1 MSESTAQPE
10 SSCPDAAG
18 PPPPAKAT
26 GPPFRLRQWRHLP
39 DWLRFNLNDS
49 QRFFLLCILCGILCG
64 LAAVSFHLS
73 ITELFYLV
81 EHWSEA
87 VGGYDWAV
95 LIGAPALGGLI
106 VGLLLQYVAPSA
118 AGSGIPQ
125 TKSAYYN
132 NFGIIPLRQGIF
144 RWLLTSLYVGLGNSL
159 GREGP
164 TVHLCASIASTI
176 GQVFGLAKARVQ
188 AMVPVGFGAGIAA
201 AFNAPLSG
209 ITFVFE
215 ELLGD
220 FSSKAL
226 GGIIVAVVIAAA
238 LERVILGGQSV
249 FIIPVEPH
257 STDWWMLVCVP
268 LGLASALVGNAFV
281 GILLRARAT
290 ARLWRAPMWIK
301 TTAGGLSFGILA
313 YAALRLTGDN
323 GLFSM
328 GHHTMEEALSGELK
342 RWWVLVILLVGKLA
356 ATVICYAS
364 GGSGGLFSP
373 TLFLGAMLGSLFG
386 LGLSELFG
394 AGVDVMAAC
403 ALLGM
408 GSMFA
413 ATIRCP
419 FTSFL
424 IIFELTQNYSL
435 MLPLMLG
442 NGIAYLLSLKL
453 RAVPIYDALLLQDKV
468 TLRKMPHYHGTQ
480 DYRNLPVSTIM
491 HHEVV
496 SVKGQRTATENLAAI
511 DTAHRHHD
519 YPVVDGEG
527 LLLGVVSQQALA
539 DLSRNAVEAAKPV
552 QSILEARRLV
562 TLTPETSIR
571 EAARRMVIADVELAP
586 IVSTKD
592 TKRLLGLVTL
602 HDIARQQNAITEQLG
617 R

>member
-1 MSESTAQPE
+1 MTDSDAAHPPSE
-10 SSCPDAAG
+10 PDA
-18 PPPPAKAT
+18 PAAVARR
-26 GPPFRLRQWRHLP
+26 PRLWRNVP
-39 DWLRFNLNDS
+39 DWLRLHLTDS
-49 QRFFLLCILCGILCG
+49 QRFFLLCIVCGVLCG

-73 ITELFYLV
+73 ITGLFKV
-81 EHWSEA
+81 VQAFAGSMGESK
-87 VGGYDWAV
+87 WAV
-95 LIGAPALGGLI
+95 LILAPALGGLI
-106 VGLLLQYVAPSA
+106 VGLLLQYVAPNA

-132 NFGIIPLRQGIF
+132 SFGVIPLREGFF

-164 TVHLCASIASTI
+164 TVHLCASIASSI

-220 FSSKAL
+220 FTSKAL
-226 GGIIVAVVIAAA
+226 FGILVAVVIAAA

-249 FIIPVEPH
+249 FAIAPTPH
-257 STDWWMLVCVP
+257 KTDWWMLVSIP
-268 LGLASALVGNAFV
+268 LGLAAALVGHVFV
-281 GILLRARAT
+281 GTLLGVRAL
-290 ARLWRAPMWIK
+290 ARQWTVPFWIK
-301 TTAGGLSFGILA
+301 ATLGGLGLGLMASAVLWA
-313 YAALRLTGDN
+313 TGDD

-328 GHHTMEEALSGELK
+328 GHHTMETALSGRLDTA
-342 RWWVLVILLVGKLA
+342 WVLVLLLVGKLL
-356 ATVICYAS
+356 ATVLCYAT

-373 TLFLGAMLGSLFG
+373 TLFLGAMLGSVFG
-386 LGLSELFG
+386 LGSGELLG
-394 AGVDVMAAC
+394 TGQAVTAAC

-408 GSMFA
+408 GALFA

-442 NGIAYLLSLKL
+442 NGIAYLVALRL

-468 TLRKMPHYHGTQ
+468 TLRKMPHYHGAQ
-480 DYRNLPVSTIM
+480 DYRNLPVRSIM
-491 HHEVV
+491 HHEIVTV
-496 SVKGQRTATENLAAI
+496 DGTRPAAANLTAI
-511 DTAHRHHD
+511 DRDHRHHD
-519 YPVVDGEG
+519 YPVVDAGG
-527 LLLGVVSQQALA
+527 TLLGVIGHGALA
-539 DLSRNAVEAAKPV
+539 ELAERQYAEGEAPVSEALSTA
-552 QSILEARRLV
+552 RLV
-562 TLTPETSIR
+562 TLTPDTSIR
-571 EAARRMVIADVELAP
+571 EAARRMVVADVELAP
-586 IVSTKD
+586 VVSQKEPS
-592 TKRLLGLVTL
+592 RLLGVVTL

>member
-1 MSESTAQPE
+1 MTEPSAEQPPPE
-10 SSCPDAAG
+10 PDA
-18 PPPPAKAT
+18 PAALARE
-26 GPPFRLRQWRHLP
+26 PRLWRNVP
-39 DWLRFNLNDS
+39 DWLRLHLTDS
-49 QRFFLLCILCGILCG
+49 QRFFLLCIVCGVLCG

-73 ITELFYLV
+73 IKGLFNLV
-81 EHWSEA
+81 QGFAGDLGSA
-87 VGGYDWAV
+87 GWAV
-95 LIGAPALGGLI
+95 LIFAPALGGLI
-106 VGLLLQYVAPSA
+106 VGLMLQYVAPSA

-132 NFGIIPLRQGIF
+132 SFGVIPLREGFF

-164 TVHLCASIASTI
+164 TVHLCAAIASSI

-220 FSSKAL
+220 FTSKAL
-226 GGIIVAVVIAAA
+226 FGILVAVVIAAA

-249 FIIPVEPH
+249 FAISPTPH
-257 STDWWMLVCVP
+257 KTDWWMLVSIP
-268 LGLASALVGNAFV
+268 LGLAAALVGHVFV
-281 GILLRARAT
+281 GTLLRARTLARDWPWPFWFKAT
-290 ARLWRAPMWIK
+290 L
-301 TTAGGLSFGILA
+301 GGLGLGLMAYGVLA
-313 YAALRLTGDN
+313 LTGDD

-328 GHHTMEEALSGELK
+328 GHHTMENALSGRLDVG
-342 RWWVLVILLVGKLA
+342 WVLVVLLVGKLV
-356 ATVICYAS
+356 ATVLCYAT

-386 LGLSELFG
+386 LGSAEVLG
-394 AGVDVMAAC
+394 TDQTVTAAC

-408 GSMFA
+408 GAMFA

-442 NGIAYLLSLKL
+442 NGIAYLLALRL

-480 DYRNLPVSTIM
+480 DYRNLPVRSIM
-491 HHEVV
+491 HHEIVTIDGAQPAAA
-496 SVKGQRTATENLAAI
+496 SLARI
-511 DTAHRHHD
+511 DRGHRHHD
-519 YPVVDGEG
+519 YPVVDSDGA
-527 LLLGVVSQQALA
+527 LLGVIGHAALA
-539 DLSRNAVEAAKPV
+539 ELAERQYAEGEAPVREVLSSA
-552 QSILEARRLV
+552 RLV
-562 TLTPETSIR
+562 TLNPDTSIR
-571 EAARRMVIADVELAP
+571 EAARRMVVADVELAP
-586 IVSTKD
+586 VVSQKD
-592 TKRLLGLVTL
+592 PSRLLGLVTL